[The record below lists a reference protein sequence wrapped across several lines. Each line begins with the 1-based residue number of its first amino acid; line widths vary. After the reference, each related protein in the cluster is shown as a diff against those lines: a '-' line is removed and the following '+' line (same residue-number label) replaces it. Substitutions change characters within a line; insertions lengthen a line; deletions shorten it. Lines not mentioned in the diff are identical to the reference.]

1 MNYASTLLSAFL
13 RLVVYEKRKFSYYQ
27 WHSLFL
33 AAAWKPEL
41 ETKLSFAV
49 TKKGENTCEK
59 GENNMDRRKNIIP
72 VLSCYAHDDGEDNES
87 SEICIFHKKEKQYFC
102 ARSTPRT
109 CIFSYWHICLSSQR
123 HEMTRSEAL
132 WGTSAIFSWYN
143 FLMSQLECELVLW
156 SDVFVAYAVIFT
168 SGPYLG

>member
-87 SEICIFHKKEKQYFC
+87 SEICIFNKKKNNISAHAPRL
-102 ARSTPRT
+102 ARAFFHNDILVWR
-109 CIFSYWHICLSSQR
+109 LSDMKWPDLKLCGGPQQ
-123 HEMTRSEAL
+123 
-132 WGTSAIFSWYN
+132 F
-143 FLMSQLECELVLW
+143 FL
-156 SDVFVAYAVIFT
+156 
-168 SGPYLG
+168 